1 MICPK
6 CKSEGLRVVEKRDMD
21 NEPAIRRRR
30 ECTDCGFRFTTY
42 ERLEVPTLTII
53 KKNGQREPFSREK
66 LAAGIYRALE
76 KRPIDGSVA
85 EKLIT
90 GIEKD
95 LKATGEIEI
104 ASVQI
109 GETVMTRLLPIDEV
123 AYLRFASVY
132 RSFTSLEA
140 FAEALKDIK
149 KVKSNINCY

>member
-6 CKSEGLRVVEKRDMD
+6 CKSESLRVIEKRDMD

-30 ECTDCGFRFTTY
+30 ECADCGFRFTTY
-42 ERLEVPTLTII
+42 ERLEVPSLTVV
-53 KKNGQREPFSREK
+53 KRTGNKEPFVREK

-76 KRPIDGSVA
+76 KRPIDDSVT
-85 EKLIT
+85 EKLIS

-95 LKATGEIEI
+95 LRSTGETEVTT
-104 ASVQI
+104 AQI
-109 GETVMTRLLPIDEV
+109 GETVMARLLPIDEV

-132 RSFTSLEA
+132 RSFETVEA

-149 KVKSNINCY
+149 KQNTEK